1 MGRPTKVT
9 QAKRN
14 REMVKRMKQQDKE
27 ARRIQRKSENG
38 ETTPRVLDGEDPD
51 LVGLRPGPQPP
62 LY

>member
-27 ARRIQRKSENG
+27 ARRMQRKSENQ
-38 ETTPRVLDGEDPD
+38 EAPRVLEGEDPD

>member
-1 MGRPTKVT
+1 MGRPAKVT

-14 REMVKRMKQQDKE
+14 RELMKKMKQQDKE
-27 ARRIQRKSENG
+27 ARRAQRKAESET
-38 ETTPRVLDGEDPD
+38 ERPVLDGEDPD

>member
-1 MGRPTKVT
+1 MGRPAKVT

-14 REMVKRMKQQDKE
+14 REMMKRMKQQDKE
-27 ARRIQRKSENG
+27 ARRVQRKAEN
-38 ETTPRVLDGEDPD
+38 EEFRPVLEGEDPD

>member
-1 MGRPTKVT
+1 MGRPAKVT

-14 REMVKRMKQQDKE
+14 REMMKRMKQQDKE
-27 ARRIQRKSENG
+27 ARRAQRKAEN
-38 ETTPRVLDGEDPD
+38 EEFRPVLDGEDPD

>member
-27 ARRIQRKSENG
+27 ARREQRKSEN
-38 ETTPRVLDGEDPD
+38 EEPRRVLDGEDHD

>member
-27 ARRIQRKSENG
+27 ARREQRKSESEG
-38 ETTPRVLDGEDPD
+38 QPRVLDGEDPD
-51 LVGLRPGPQPP
+51 LVGIRPGPQPP
-62 LY
+62 QY

>member
-1 MGRPTKVT
+1 MGRPSKVT

-14 REMVKRMKQQDKE
+14 REMLKKRKQQDKE
-27 ARRIQRKSENG
+27 ARRIERKTANE
-38 ETTPRVLDGEDPD
+38 EVRPVLEGEDPD

>member
-27 ARRIQRKSENG
+27 ARRTQRKSENQ
-38 ETTPRVLDGEDPD
+38 EAPRVLEGEDPD

>member
-27 ARRIQRKSENG
+27 ARREQRKSEND
-38 ETTPRVLDGEDPD
+38 ESRRVLDGEDPD